1 MNILMLMLVVVGV
14 SLQQIGKK
22 AYNLKVKN
30 GTFSFTAA
38 SSFMALLVFLITA
51 KGEFNYSSDFLIYS
65 VIFAVSFCITSV
77 ASYCAVSTG
86 PLALTSLFIS
96 YSLIIPTFYG
106 IIVLGEETKATLFL
120 GIILLLISLV
130 LTNLE
135 GKQEKKIT
143 LKWIILVLIA
153 SVGNGACSVIQKAQQ
168 INCNQMYKSEFMIIA
183 LIITVAVIGI
193 FALLNEKKEIT
204 YNLKHGVK
212 WYLICG
218 IANGIVNYLVIVLS
232 GRMDASLMF
241 PIISSGGIILT
252 ALVSI
257 FIYKEKLSKQ
267 QYVGFV
273 LGILSI
279 IALNL

>member
-30 GTFSFTAA
+30 GIYSFTAA

-51 KGEFNYSSDFLIYS
+51 KGEFNYSPDFLIYS
-65 VIFAVSFCITSV
+65 VIFAISFCVASV
-77 ASYCAVSTG
+77 ASYSAVSTG
-86 PLALTSLFIS
+86 PLSLTSLFIS

-106 IIVLGEETKATLFL
+106 IIVLGEETKATLYL
-120 GIILLLISLV
+120 GIILLLISLI

-143 LKWIILVLIA
+143 FKWIILVLIA

-267 QYVGFV
+267 QYVGFI